1 MVVIW
6 TSRKHNSLSF
16 FFPFVFVTKWSS
28 SALPESI
35 TPIHHDN
42 WTLFKPVTH
51 HMHRHQPTVLTT
63 LRHSTE
69 PPRFR
74 HRKFPVH
81 SGLRVLAQWGN
92 ALSESKY
99 CFDRYRNNLLFPQQF
114 HPLTDT
120 GFLDF
125 PGKLQCDPTLH
136 GRAKNLWVANG
147 DLIYAGIGADGVSHG
162 HDRQSNNAAV
172 RKLTI
177 YNRLLHC
184 FYWFW
189 NVCGYILHALY
200 SGHTILQLFKHN
212 HFGLGNNNA
221 EPSASYR
228 LCFYS
233 FLCQTSKG
241 VIHSIVKFCMSSC
254 FPAYIWIAV
263 HSSSRQALARWLQ
276 EIWCHMCDG
285 TILTVLC
292 YLPSR
297 YEPSNWHV
305 KRF

>member
-1 MVVIW
+1 
-6 TSRKHNSLSF
+6 
-16 FFPFVFVTKWSS
+16 
-28 SALPESI
+28 
-35 TPIHHDN
+35 
-42 WTLFKPVTH
+42 
-51 HMHRHQPTVLTT
+51 MHRHQPTVLTT

-147 DLIYAGIGADGVSHG
+147 DLIYTGIGADGVSHG
-162 HDRQSNNAAV
+162 HDRQSNTAAV
-172 RKLTI
+172 WKLTI

-184 FYWFW
+184 FSWFW

-200 SGHTILQLFKHN
+200 NDTLYCSYSNII
-212 HFGLGNNNA
+212 GLGLATITLNR
-221 EPSASYR
+221 R
-228 LCFYS
+228 LVS
-233 FLCQTSKG
+233 SLFLFVPLPNLKR
-241 VIHSIVKFCMSSC
+241 VIHSMVKFCMSSC

-263 HSSSRQALARWLQ
+263 HSSSRHSDCRDLILQHVWRYYPNSPVLLAKPVRSVSQ
-276 EIWCHMCDG
+276 
-285 TILTVLC
+285 LTCKTFLGLFSSSFCFLFV
-292 YLPSR
+292 S
-297 YEPSNWHV
+297 
-305 KRF
+305 